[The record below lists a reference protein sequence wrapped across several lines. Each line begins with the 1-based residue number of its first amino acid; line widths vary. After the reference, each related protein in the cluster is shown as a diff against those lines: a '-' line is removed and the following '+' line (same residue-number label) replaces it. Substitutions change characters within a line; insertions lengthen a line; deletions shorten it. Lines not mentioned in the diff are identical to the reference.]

1 MGGYDTAGFPWQNQI
16 TALLS
21 VLVGG
26 VAMGLVY
33 LLAMKL
39 FRVEEFGSL
48 IGPLKARLGR

>member
-1 MGGYDTAGFPWQNQI
+1 M
-16 TALLS
+16 
-21 VLVGG
+21 VGG

-33 LLAMKL
+33 LVAMKV